1 MTILPWVSEDA
12 SGRSRSV
19 LAPFRELGPVVDT
32 CKAVPD
38 MLAVSHSLDALF
50 EAAPPRLIIRGA
62 LVADLWTDM
71 ILGLWEKWS
80 AFTEETPDA
89 KSTTVL
95 WELSGADKIAAV
107 PSDKTAFHARTPHY
121 WVAIQGR

>member
-1 MTILPWVSEDA
+1 
-12 SGRSRSV
+12 
-19 LAPFRELGPVVDT
+19 
-32 CKAVPD
+32 

-50 EAAPPRLIIRGA
+50 EVAPPRLIIRGA

-80 AFTEETPDA
+80 AFTEENPDA